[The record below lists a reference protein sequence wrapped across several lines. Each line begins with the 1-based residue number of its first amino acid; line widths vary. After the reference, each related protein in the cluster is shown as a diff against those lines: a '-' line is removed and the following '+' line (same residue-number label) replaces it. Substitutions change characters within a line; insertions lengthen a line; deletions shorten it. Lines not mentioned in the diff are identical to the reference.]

1 MTKYTT
7 RACLGIGVG
16 VAAAMMAPAFAHSPP
31 LAMLKDLDSG
41 SWTVR
46 FRDNGETRK
55 ICLRT
60 GRELIQL
67 RHRASGCGRYV
78 VEDGA
83 NIVTVQYSCSGDGY
97 GRTSV
102 RRETSSLVQVE
113 SQGISNGK
121 PFQFTAEARRTGSCR

>member
-1 MTKYTT
+1 MTNHRKK
-7 RACLGIGVG
+7 ALFGVG
-16 VAAAMMAPAFAHSPP
+16 VAMVLMAPALAQSPP
-31 LAMLKDLDSG
+31 LAMLKDLDAG

-46 FRDNGETRK
+46 FRDGGETRQ
-55 ICLRT
+55 ICLKT
-60 GRELIQL
+60 GHELIQL

-83 NIVTVQYSCSGDGY
+83 NMVTVQYSCARNGY

-102 RRETSSLVQVE
+102 RRETNSLVQVE

-121 PFQFTAEARRTGSCR
+121 PFQFTAEARRTGSCG